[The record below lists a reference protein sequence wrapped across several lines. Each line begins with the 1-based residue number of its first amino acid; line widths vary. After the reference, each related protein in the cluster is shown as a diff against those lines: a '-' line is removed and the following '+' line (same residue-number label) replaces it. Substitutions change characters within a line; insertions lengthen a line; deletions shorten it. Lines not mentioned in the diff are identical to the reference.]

1 MGAEGN
7 IGVVIGM
14 YNGSGAFYEKAGKKL
29 SKNRCKLDEDPIKAV
44 RCLPSNEE
52 NVYYMIGGGLGEQLI
67 TSTFSPEGGMNKISK
82 NEHNG
87 TILALDVNPS
97 LNGYFCSVGNS
108 GHINI
113 WSIPE
118 DFLEQ
123 PYNEVKKKQKKK
135 QTSMKVL
142 NSVAS

>member
-1 MGAEGN
+1 
-7 IGVVIGM
+7 
-14 YNGSGAFYEKAGKKL
+14 
-29 SKNRCKLDEDPIKAV
+29 
-44 RCLPSNEE
+44 
-52 NVYYMIGGGLGEQLI
+52 
-67 TSTFSPEGGMNKISK
+67 MNKISQ
-82 NEHNG
+82 NEHHG

-108 GHINI
+108 GSINV
-113 WSIPE
+113 WKIPE

-142 NSVAS
+142 SSVAS